1 MPPSVAKSPRAAL
14 LWEAFFVLL
23 IVLGVVHTVWFLI
36 IQGYLPQPYFYGSQ
50 SLFTDWTVS
59 AYFAVNKGAYT
70 AFQSVYPPL
79 SFVFL
84 KIFSIGRCYKA
95 YDDIFASRECD
106 WMAPVMLGAFFVLN
120 IYLVYKSYRINDPP
134 TAWMRTIAICFGLP
148 CFYALE
154 RGNLIIPT
162 FTFFI
167 LGQSRV
173 LKAAWMKWLSMA
185 IAINFKPYL
194 ILAIVGYVFRR
205 QWRWFEGCA
214 IFGLIVYLVT
224 YALNRDGDPI
234 QVLTNISAF
243 STTDPKGIFQRAIYA
258 SGYRP
263 IVDLLHSSFP
273 LMHFMG
279 SRPIEIMERALPL
292 AINIGKLGIIVCFA
306 GTMLRPGVVPV
317 TRLAALGIAW
327 VLTAED
333 PGGYAVLFFFY
344 LVFMERWRGPLMI
357 AALVITY
364 ISSIS
369 YDYIVLRISHEI
381 ILSRLTNRA
390 VGYDLGVNV
399 GELARPALT
408 IIVEY
413 ALVVKSLVD
422 IGRALSARSPATA
435 PPPARLGLVSG
446 V

>member
-1 MPPSVAKSPRAAL
+1 MPPRPTNESRVALRWEGFFL
-14 LWEAFFVLL
+14 LLL
-23 IVLGVVHTVWFLI
+23 IAGFINTTWFLFN
-36 IQGYLPQPYFYGSQ
+36 QGYLPQPYFYGSQ

-59 AYFAVNKGAYT
+59 AYYSVNKGAYSV
-70 AFQSVYPPL
+70 FQSVYPPL

-84 KIFSIGRCYKA
+84 RLFSVHSCYKA

-106 WMAPVMLGAFFVLN
+106 WMAPAMLSLFFILN
-120 IYLVYKSYRINDPP
+120 IYLVYKSYLINDRR

-148 CFYALE
+148 SLYAFE

-173 LKAAWMKWLSMA
+173 LKSAWLKWLSTA

-194 ILAIVGYVFRR
+194 ILSIAGHVFRR
-205 QWRWFEGCA
+205 RWRWFEGCA
-214 IFGLIVYLVT
+214 IFGLVVYLLT
-224 YALNRDGDPI
+224 YALNGDGDPI

-279 SRPIEIMERALPL
+279 SRPIEIMERVLPL
-292 AINIGKLGIIVCFA
+292 AINIGQLGIIVCFA
-306 GTMLRPGVVPV
+306 GTMLKPGVVPV

-327 VLTAED
+327 ILTTQD

-344 LVFMERWRGPLMI
+344 LVFMERWRGPFMI
-357 AALVITY
+357 TALVITY

-369 YDYIVLRISHEI
+369 YDYIFLKISHEI

-413 ALVVKSLVD
+413 ALVAASLID
-422 IGRALSARSPATA
+422 IARAVFASSADKPKGA
-435 PPPARLGLVSG
+435 PSLGVVGG

>member
-1 MPPSVAKSPRAAL
+1 MAPRPINGSRAAL
-14 LWEAFFVLL
+14 RWEGFLL
-23 IVLGVVHTVWFLI
+23 LLVVAGLVYTLWFLN

-59 AYFAVNKGAYT
+59 AYFSVNKGAYT

-106 WMAPVMLGAFFVLN
+106 WFAPVVLGAFFTLN
-120 IYLVYKSYRINDPP
+120 IYLVYKSYLINDRP

-148 CFYALE
+148 SLYALE

-173 LKAAWMKWLSMA
+173 LKSAWLKWLSMA

-194 ILAIVGYVFRR
+194 ILAIVGHLFRR
-205 QWRWFEGCA
+205 RWRWFEGCA
-214 IFGLIVYLVT
+214 IFGLVVYLVT
-224 YALNRDGDPI
+224 YALNRDGDPV

-279 SRPIEIMERALPL
+279 SRPIEIMEWALPL

-306 GTMLRPGVVPV
+306 GTVLKPGVVPV

-357 AALVITY
+357 TALVITY
-364 ISSIS
+364 LSSIS

-413 ALVVKSLVD
+413 ALVVTSLID
-422 IGRALSARSPATA
+422 IARAVLAGSADEPKGA
-435 PPPARLGLVSG
+435 PSLGVAGG